1 MSLGC
6 FSTSQSLKYVHND
19 YLAHICLLQAQAP
32 HAFKT
37 ILDGQPSDKQTRRTY
52 TWRHAAK
59 WSSFLSLH
67 V

>member
-32 HAFKT
+32 HAFQT
-37 ILDGQPSDKQTRRTY
+37 ILDGQPSDKQTRKTY
-52 TWRHAAK
+52 T
-59 WSSFLSLH
+59 
-67 V
+67 